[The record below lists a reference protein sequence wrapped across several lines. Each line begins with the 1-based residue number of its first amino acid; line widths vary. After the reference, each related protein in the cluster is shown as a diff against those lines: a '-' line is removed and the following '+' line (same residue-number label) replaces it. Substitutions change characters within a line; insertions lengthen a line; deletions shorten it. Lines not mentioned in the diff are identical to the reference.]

1 LGRHIRLPFATST
14 SRALKNFDL
23 IHCDLWT
30 SPVASVFGYKY
41 CLVILDDCSH
51 YLWTFPLRLFWHISS
66 LTRPLNFAVPLRVF
80 SVIMDVSSTILPL
93 GLSSSMVL
101 PISPQKGNAKRIIR
115 STNNIMRSH
124 LFQTSLPASYW
135 VDPATYLLNR
145 LPTKTL
151 ASITPQHALFCQHP
165 TYYHLRVFGC
175 ACYPNLSA
183 TAPHKLSPRS
193 TLCLSWLFL
202 QSQRFLVS

>member
-1 LGRHIRLPFATST
+1 M
-14 SRALKNFDL
+14 
-23 IHCDLWT
+23 
-30 SPVASVFGYKY
+30 
-41 CLVILDDCSH
+41 
-51 YLWTFPLRLFWHISS
+51 WTFPLCLKFDTFTTLS
-66 LTRPLNFAVPLRVF
+66 NFFAF
-80 SVIMDVSSTILPL
+80 VSTQFGITIKSIQCDNGREFDNSPL
-93 GLSSSMVL
+93 GPSSSMVL

-151 ASITPQHALFCQHP
+151 ASITPQYALFGQQP
-165 TYYHLRVFGC
+165 TYDHLRVFGF

-202 QSQRFLVS
+202 ESQRFLVS